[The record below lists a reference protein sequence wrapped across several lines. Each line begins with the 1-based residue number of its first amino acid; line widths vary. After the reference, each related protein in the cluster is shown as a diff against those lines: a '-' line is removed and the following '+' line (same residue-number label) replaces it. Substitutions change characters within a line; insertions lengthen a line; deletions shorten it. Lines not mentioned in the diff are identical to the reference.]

1 MREFTKCEKQSIKST
16 VSHARILR
24 TDLRHRATS
33 FVRAAPILGN
43 ERRHVGIVITITIAY
58 ARAGV
63 LSRTEP
69 STRCT
74 PLVSP
79 PSAARESAL
88 GGTSPVILAGSAYFS
103 TNTSADHY
111 PPSPPLDPRDFV
123 AYNRGT
129 VESRAREATGAV
141 QSALWKIVAPWPA
154 LHPRKA
160 IGAII
165 RRELPRECMICAKMI
180 VTRCHGDVSS
190 QFSLQK
196 RF

>member
-1 MREFTKCEKQSIKST
+1 MREFAKCEKQSIKST

-79 PSAARESAL
+79 PSAARDSAL

-103 TNTSADHY
+103 TNTSVDHY
-111 PPSPPLDPRDFV
+111 PPSPPLDPRLCCIQSRDGGI
-123 AYNRGT
+123 ARTRGYRG
-129 VESRAREATGAV
+129 VV
-141 QSALWKIVAPWPA
+141 QSALWKIVAP
-154 LHPRKA
+154 
-160 IGAII
+160 
-165 RRELPRECMICAKMI
+165 
-180 VTRCHGDVSS
+180 
-190 QFSLQK
+190 
-196 RF
+196 